1 MTTILCHLTHTV
13 VIRQYF
19 LSFLIYSFKGRAF
32 GKKQKYFCMKMS
44 LTFVFKKKENI
55 LLNFYLCVCVLL
67 ADSCESLFDN
77 EHIYQS
83 LDEAFQLHELQI
95 SVNKRFN
102 YHRRSIH
109 VMPRFNS
116 AVANSLESA
125 STSSSNS
132 SSSNTLSQTSE

>member
-1 MTTILCHLTHTV
+1 MRH
-13 VIRQYF
+13 F
-19 LSFLIYSFKGRAF
+19 LFLIAD
-32 GKKQKYFCMKMS
+32 KKN
-44 LTFVFKKKENI
+44 LKENSNTD
-55 LLNFYLCVCVLL
+55 LSTY
-67 ADSCESLFDN
+67 SE
-77 EHIYQS
+77 
-83 LDEAFQLHELQI
+83 
-95 SVNKRFN
+95 NKRFN

>member
-1 MTTILCHLTHTV
+1 MLWLSETILLWKV
-13 VIRQYF
+13 F
-19 LSFLIYSFKGRAF
+19 IYKN
-32 GKKQKYFCMKMS
+32 YHWYENVLNVCI
-44 LTFVFKKKENI
+44 LEKEKV
-55 LLNFYLCVCVLL
+55 LLNFYHCVCVLL

-109 VMPRFNS
+109 VTPRFNS

-132 SSSNTLSQTSE
+132 SSSNTLSQTSEWLFFRTFSACF